1 MPTSARYPQGRS
13 QHFTFF
19 RRKFLRKAALASL
32 LLLVPRQVKNSK
44 CPFRIG
50 DKVAEHWT
58 DEFGKECIYYG
69 DVCGI
74 CWHPRE
80 KVWAYLVN
88 WTSGDGSDICYP
100 CFDEQLVVGADLRRI
115 GYV

>member
-1 MPTSARYPQGRS
+1 MPTSARYPDGRS

-19 RRKFLRKAALASL
+19 QRKFLRKAALASL
-32 LLLVPRQVKNSK
+32 LPLVPRQIENSK

-69 DVCGI
+69 ECVAFVGI
-74 CWHPRE
+74 LA
-80 KVWAYLVN
+80 KKFGLLVN
-88 WTSGDGSDICYP
+88 RTTREGRQFVIP
-100 CFDEQLVVGADLRRI
+100 ALTKQLLVGADLRRI
-115 GYV
+115 G